1 MIQEALTNASVHA
14 PGAPC
19 LVTVDDSAAAAL
31 TVTVRNE
38 RPDGPAA
45 RAPSQRAGGFGLI
58 GMRERAELIGGRL
71 ASGPSA
77 DGGWLVELRIPRDAV
92 GASAQGDTG
101 SSSAADGSTVAD
113 ATEEARP

>member
-1 MIQEALTNASVHA
+1 
-14 PGAPC
+14 
-19 LVTVDDSAAAAL
+19 
-31 TVTVRNE
+31 
-38 RPDGPAA
+38 
-45 RAPSQRAGGFGLI
+45 
-58 GMRERAELIGGRL
+58 MRERAELIGGRL